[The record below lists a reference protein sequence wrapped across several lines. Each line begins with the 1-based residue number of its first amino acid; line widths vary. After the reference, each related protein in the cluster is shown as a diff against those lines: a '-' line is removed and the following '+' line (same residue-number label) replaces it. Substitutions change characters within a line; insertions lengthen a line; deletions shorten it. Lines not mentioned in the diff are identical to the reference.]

1 MTYIWINPVTDRM
14 YDSEGLNRF
23 LTAHGFCRVYC
34 REDWGSVVRE
44 KYQKLAAESRDTVAD
59 VRCPAVERLLKE
71 MKKHPGLTV
80 PGIEPILIHCA
91 REISGREELLGCP
104 KIITTPCHALAEA
117 GNQLQLLETEFLP
130 WNHFL
135 KRLGAKFPG
144 ELLKDSPIPPG
155 FFGKPQETDV
165 VTGVKEVE
173 SYLKEKRWNK
183 VKMVELLY
191 CRGGCHVGDGVTGL

>member
-14 YDSEGLNRF
+14 YDSEGLN
-23 LTAHGFCRVYC
+23 
-34 REDWGSVVRE
+34 
-44 KYQKLAAESRDTVAD
+44 
-59 VRCPAVERLLKE
+59 
-71 MKKHPGLTV
+71 
-80 PGIEPILIHCA
+80 
-91 REISGREELLGCP
+91 
-104 KIITTPCHALAEA
+104 
-117 GNQLQLLETEFLP
+117 
-130 WNHFL
+130 HFL
-135 KRLGAKFPG
+135 KRLGVKFPG
-144 ELLKDSPIPPG
+144 ELLKNSPIPPG